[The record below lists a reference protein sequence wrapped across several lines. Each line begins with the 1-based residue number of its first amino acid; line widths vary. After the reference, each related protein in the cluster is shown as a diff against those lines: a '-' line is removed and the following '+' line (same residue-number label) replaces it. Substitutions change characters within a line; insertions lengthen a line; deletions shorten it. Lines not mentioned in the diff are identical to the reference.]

1 MYWYLEHSG
10 SCPHEPQ
17 LKALEPQPN
26 LSTAAVWQCQSNH
39 SFVQYLFS
47 PLRGA
52 SESEQEE
59 DVNGD
64 SDAAKAD
71 LLISSSRRKKSR
83 DENKQFKG
91 QLKGQLTLSWLSVLE
106 LCECNKHQGLF
117 L

>member
-83 DENKQFKG
+83 DEKQFKG